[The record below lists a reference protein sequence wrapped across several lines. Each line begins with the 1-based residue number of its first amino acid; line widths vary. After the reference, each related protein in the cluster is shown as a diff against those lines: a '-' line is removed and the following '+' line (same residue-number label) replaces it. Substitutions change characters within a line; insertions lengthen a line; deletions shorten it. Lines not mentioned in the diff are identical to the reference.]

1 MVAFSIELQGI
12 QGVLDGLE
20 KLQNRAK
27 RVTIELQR
35 DTALIIQSEVDQ
47 VFDSAPSGSSG
58 GSVYG
63 GVTWTSLTEAYMR
76 RRPDRA
82 SGQLLRDTGELL
94 QSLAV
99 GGSGN
104 ILTSDADSLTF
115 GTALPKAG
123 GLRGKRDFL
132 FVTDT
137 MTELIAK
144 RWESFIVEGR

>member
-1 MVAFSIELQGI
+1 MVAFSIELQGV
-12 QGVLDGLE
+12 QSVLDSLQ
-20 KLQNRAK
+20 KLQTRAN

-63 GVTWTSLTEAYMR
+63 GATWPSLTEAYMK

-104 ILTSDADSLTF
+104 ILQADAESITF
-115 GTALPKAG
+115 GTALPKAA
-123 GLRGKRDFL
+123 GLRHKREFL
-132 FVTDT
+132 FITDT
-137 MTELIAK
+137 MVELIAN
-144 RWESFIVEGR
+144 RWEEFVLEGK